1 MIMKNSILLFATLVS
16 TILFVTISCSSDSEN
31 SNPPP
36 TPINEDTWKLDNYNF
51 SRFTS
56 NQTSTTY
63 VNGNPFTILN
73 IDSNTNNSNDPFKT
87 CNLTITFNTSTTGS
101 YTIKSQTSVVTNTI
115 QKIMSIRCIV
125 SNGLGSGATYESID
139 SNKAATVT
147 QVNGKFVVLINEPI
161 TLNLTTNNGLS
172 QAPQT
177 FTFRCN
183 NVR

>member
-1 MIMKNSILLFATLVS
+1 MKNSILSFVLLISA
-16 TILFVTISCSSDSEN
+16 ILFSSVSCSSDGGN

-36 TPINEDTWKLDNYNF
+36 TPNNEDTWKLDNYNF
-51 SRFTS
+51 SRLTS

-87 CNLTITFNTSTTGS
+87 CNLTIIFNTSTTGN
-101 YTIKSQTSVVTNTI
+101 YTIKSQTSVVSNTT
-115 QKIMSIRCIV
+115 QKIMDIRCIV

-139 SNKAATVT
+139 SNLTATVT
-147 QVNGKFVVLINEPI
+147 QINGKFVVLINEPI
-161 TLNLTTNNGLS
+161 TLNRTSNNGLS